1 MSVQTAHLDALAAYI
16 AEHGKQ
22 RQGAICEGMLL
33 ANPDIL
39 MRRYLF
45 KLLRKQGRIEK
56 VGYDSYRAVA
66 ETPDDERKQEDA
78 ADTERAKAWAA
89 KMDVVAD
96 LLDTPEAISA
106 YVLAVFEDGNPE
118 LISSAIGDV
127 ASAMAILLI
136 KRVP

>member
-33 ANPDIL
+33 AHPDIL